1 METEVNAE
9 GGGREVRQMFISAV
23 RHSAEWAEQA
33 AGTPIQGASSIIHL
47 LMSSQTTKQPSLPS
61 LDQGKKTAGFLPFC
75 GPVSKAPL
83 SVQWLCILISPV
95 TGWSEK
101 LPWLSKARLVPA
113 WQALMASTE
122 QHVSYDF
129 TSAVT
134 LHALPIAPCVPTAG
148 AVHGEHQHRP
158 NDHTVTWNP
167 WSIFFQGIN
176 IIYKCKK
183 WYFCGHGEKGC
194 DSQNSPWIALFLRS
208 FSDSDSTI
216 KFTSLL

>member
-61 LDQGKKTAGFLPFC
+61 WDQGKKTAGFLPSC

-122 QHVSYDF
+122 QHVS
-129 TSAVT
+129 
-134 LHALPIAPCVPTAG
+134 
-148 AVHGEHQHRP
+148 
-158 NDHTVTWNP
+158 
-167 WSIFFQGIN
+167 
-176 IIYKCKK
+176 
-183 WYFCGHGEKGC
+183 
-194 DSQNSPWIALFLRS
+194 
-208 FSDSDSTI
+208 
-216 KFTSLL
+216 SLLPMCLQLEQSMGSISVDPMATLSPEMHDPFFSKESILFINVKNGIFVVMGKRDVTARILP